1 MSDITPDMVLQ
12 DLQTQMDNY
21 AKTWLKGDVHDAD
34 RLITKAANV
43 LRWFEERAIIVSYKN
58 LQVFKKEGRWQV
70 KVDIVWPA
78 KVDYVDIDLVLGT

>member
-21 AKTWLKGDVHDAD
+21 AEFYLQGDVHDAD

-43 LRWFEERAIIVSYKN
+43 LRWFEERAIIVTPQPRSPSLHSLHTPPSIPLSSQSACPSAFLIK
-58 LQVFKKEGRWQV
+58 
-70 KVDIVWPA
+70 
-78 KVDYVDIDLVLGT
+78 